1 MGIKVCCLK
10 LDHGNC
16 DVRAVCCDSFQV
28 RQQIIKRKS
37 LLHLAFSGAE
47 SCDMTQFQFIAE
59 DTDQFAEWFYFCRH
73 LKVIR
78 TECIHRKTD
87 TLFYCILQH
96 IQLILCLIRKCNFL
110 LVQLR
115 RNL

>member
-1 MGIKVCCLK
+1 M
-10 LDHGNC
+10 
-16 DVRAVCCDSFQV
+16 CCDSLQV
-28 RQQIIKRKS
+28 RQQIVKRKS
-37 LLHLAFSGAE
+37 LLHLTFSGAE

-73 LKVIR
+73 LKVVR

-87 TLFYCILQH
+87 TLFYCILKH
-96 IQLILCLIRKCNFL
+96 IQLILCLVRKCNFL